1 MRLEREPLWSIEDI
15 AEYLAVPVQHVHK
28 MVAQRSIPHFRIDEY
43 LRFRRSDIDRWLDGL
58 AVGCLDRVPWPVA
71 PPVVSHE
78 VSTRSHG
85 LPLEVSSPVPSSTP
99 QLRVPSAP
107 HSPQQ
112 PSDPIQV
119 RAAAAVPPLDDSGP
133 GDQNLQRLIQ
143 QLGEANGFRVTVNQ
157 QVPGGHTSVDVVLE
171 RDGWRLAC
179 EISVTSNLEQEIGSI
194 RKCLASGFHE
204 VAMVLPNERQARK
217 LENSLSNT
225 LPKEELARVKL
236 LAPKELPGYVEGIQT
251 LVAEREETIRGYR
264 VKFRYFRTN
273 PADEARRRETLARVF
288 AESILRSAK
297 RAGAD

>member
-1 MRLEREPLWSIEDI
+1 
-15 AEYLAVPVQHVHK
+15 
-28 MVAQRSIPHFRIDEY
+28 
-43 LRFRRSDIDRWLDGL
+43 
-58 AVGCLDRVPWPVA
+58 
-71 PPVVSHE
+71 
-78 VSTRSHG
+78 
-85 LPLEVSSPVPSSTP
+85 
-99 QLRVPSAP
+99 
-107 HSPQQ
+107 
-112 PSDPIQV
+112 
-119 RAAAAVPPLDDSGP
+119 VPPLDDSGP
-133 GDQNLQRLIQ
+133 GDQNLQRLVQ

-251 LVAEREETIRGYR
+251 LVAEREETIR